1 MAEVLRPFVLLLVLL
16 NLVFV
21 HLTGVVDLS
30 WLVPLYAL
38 TLASPLLCRLQHRLV
53 YRLSWNLAVL
63 VLSMALLRHAL
74 TTGLLHMLE
83 DGLVLAALC
92 QVHVLN
98 NVGARQRPDLLFF
111 NSFLIAFVTSFFCQ
125 DAAYS
130 GVFLAYAA
138 VLLPSLQLFAVLRNG
153 GAPSRSLV
161 VGVLRDS
168 VPRTAL
174 VLTCTGLVFL
184 FWPRNFDREGWLES
198 RFDFAGRRLE
208 VGFTEEV
215 RLGRSGDVGQ
225 SDAEVMRV
233 SIQQGDPEVVPRHW
247 RGATFVDLHAGGWAA
262 EPNPPSP
269 ASSSDQE
276 WQQVDGTWQRNAG
289 RPEAT
294 LTVHLRDPTGQRL
307 FLPLHAGKME
317 MWPADEGPA
326 LPHSD
331 GTFGFQREPGRN
343 YATHSLVYRVTACR
357 APARPAP
364 VSPLLVHRLD
374 FVEEDLM
381 PREMI
386 EGLVRQIR
394 AEQTLLP
401 TASDAEV
408 ARAFERWLATNRT
421 YALPG
426 DNAARG
432 ITEFLTGAAGG
443 HCEYFATTL
452 ALLLRH
458 EHIGCRVVTGYLAS
472 EWDASGQELI
482 IRRKHAHAWVE
493 AMLPGVGW
501 ATLDA
506 TPASDSA
513 GTADHGGS
521 WWSALLKWIER
532 CWNDVTG
539 FDQKARARAIAWLL
553 ALPAQLWVLSSA
565 HPVQAFLSTAVLCF
579 WLWLRRR
586 RHTLPAGVRELRRA
600 ARKAGLKLRPGE
612 TPREL
617 LARAPL
623 TLADQLRQRL
633 ADAAEAHERLRYGST
648 TAEAT

>member
-1 MAEVLRPFVLLLVLL
+1 
-16 NLVFV
+16 
-21 HLTGVVDLS
+21 
-30 WLVPLYAL
+30 
-38 TLASPLLCRLQHRLV
+38 
-53 YRLSWNLAVL
+53 
-63 VLSMALLRHAL
+63 
-74 TTGLLHMLE
+74 LHMLE

-98 NVGARQRPDLLFF
+98 NVGVRQRPDLLFF

-153 GAPSRSLV
+153 GAPSRGLV
-161 VGVLRDS
+161 VNVLRDS
-168 VPRTAL
+168 VPRTAV

-198 RFDFAGRRLE
+198 RFDLAGRRLE
-208 VGFTEEV
+208 VGFAEEV
-215 RLGRSGDVGQ
+215 RLGRSGDVVQ
-225 SDAEVMRV
+225 SEAEVMRV
-233 SIQQGDPEVVPRHW
+233 RIQQGDPSMVPRHW
-247 RGATFVDLHAGGWAA
+247 RGATFVDFRTGGWAA
-262 EPNPPSP
+262 EPNLPGPSG
-269 ASSSDQE
+269 SSDQE
-276 WQQVDGTWQRNAG
+276 WQQIDGAWQRTAG
-289 RPEAT
+289 RPEAF
-294 LTVHLRDPTGQRL
+294 LNVHLRDPTGQRM
-307 FLPLHAGKME
+307 FLPLHAGSVLM
-317 MWPADEGPA
+317 PGDEGPA

-331 GTFGFQREPGRN
+331 GTFGFQRDPGRN
-343 YATHSLVYRVTACR
+343 YAAQPLDYHVTACS
-357 APARPAP
+357 APAHPAP
-364 VSPLLVHRLD
+364 ISPFLLHRLD
-374 FVEEDLM
+374 FFDEDLM
-381 PREMI
+381 PREI
-386 EGLVRQIR
+386 GDLARLIR
-394 AEQTLLP
+394 SQTVSP
-401 TASDAEV
+401 TAGDAEV
-408 ARAFERWLATNRT
+408 ARAFERWLAANRT

-426 DNAARG
+426 ERNAAHG

-458 EHIGCRVVTGYLAS
+458 EHIGCRLVTGYLAS

-506 TPASDSA
+506 TPVADSA
-513 GTADHGGS
+513 TDHTEGS

-553 ALPAQLWVLSSA
+553 ALPAQLWILSSA
-565 HPVQAFLSTAVLCF
+565 YPVQAVLSTAVLCF

-586 RHTLPAGVRELRRA
+586 RHTQPPGVRELRRA

-623 TLADQLRQRL
+623 TLAEALRQRL
-633 ADAAEAHERLRYGST
+633 VDAAGAHERLRYAAAEST
-648 TAEAT
+648 